1 MEKQYRFGIIG
12 SGMISNIHAIAIQ
25 SLPQGELAGVTDY
38 SPERAVAFAGKYGIR
53 AYESVEQMLADENID
68 IVCICTPSGFHAEQ
82 TLAALKA
89 GKHVVLE
96 KPMALTTESAAELVK
111 ACEVYGRMVTVISQ
125 FRFTPALEYT
135 KQLLEEGAFG
145 RVVMCSLYMKY
156 WRDPEY
162 YSASPWKGTKRFDGG
177 GALMN
182 QGIHGVDL
190 LQYLMGDAKVLQG
203 RAKTL
208 VHDVEVEDTAA
219 ALLEFESGALGVIEA
234 TTSCYPGFDRR
245 LEIRGDRGYLTL
257 QEDTILELMIHGK
270 QVELPK
276 RENSVVSTAAD
287 PSKLDYRM
295 HARQLQNLLDAIDGK
310 AALLIDAREGYR
322 AVRLVED
329 VYRSS
334 QQLDGKE

>member
-25 SLPQGELAGVTDY
+25 SLPQGELAGVADY
-38 SPERAVAFAGKYGIR
+38 SMERAEAFAEKYGIR
-53 AYESVEQMLADENID
+53 AYKDVEQLLADDAID

-111 ACEVYGRMVTVISQ
+111 ACEECGRFVTVISQ

-208 VHDVEVEDTAA
+208 VHDIEVEDTAA

-257 QEDTILELMIHGK
+257 QEDTILELMIDGK

-287 PSKLDYRM
+287 PSRLDYRM

-310 AALLIDAREGYR
+310 AELLIDAREGYR

-334 QQLDGKE
+334 EQLDRKE

>member
-1 MEKQYRFGIIG
+1 MEKHYRFGIVG

-25 SLPQGELAGVTDY
+25 SLPQGELVGVADY
-38 SPERAVAFAGKYGIR
+38 NLEKAEAFAQKYGIR
-53 AYESVEQMLADENID
+53 AYETTEQMLMDESLD
-68 IVCICTPSGFHAEQ
+68 IICICTPSGFHAEQ
-82 TLAALKA
+82 TMAALKA

-96 KPMALTTESAAELVK
+96 KPMALTTESAGELVE
-111 ACEVYGRMVTVISQ
+111 ACEKYGRFLTVISQ
-125 FRFTPALEYT
+125 FRFTPALQYT
-135 KQLLEEGAFG
+135 KQLLEEKAFG
-145 RVVMCSLYMKY
+145 KVVMCSLYMKY
-156 WRDPEY
+156 WRDPAY

-190 LQYLMGDAKVLQG
+190 MQYLMGDGKVLQG

-208 VHDVEVEDTAA
+208 VHDIEVEDTAA
-219 ALLEFESGALGVIEA
+219 AILEFENGALGVIEA
-234 TTSCYPGFDRR
+234 TTSAYPGFDRR

-257 QEDTILELMIHGK
+257 QEDTILELMINGERI
-270 QVELPK
+270 ELPK
-276 RENSVVSTAAD
+276 RETSVVSTAAD

-295 HARQLQNLLDAIDGK
+295 HARQLQNLVDAIEGREE
-310 AALLIDAREGYR
+310 LLIDAREGYR

-334 QQLDGKE
+334 ERLDREQ